1 MGQTHIMDLVRRVNS
16 TYTQV
21 NRNIELLESE
31 GIVET
36 KRLGRIKII
45 QLKRNDQKARAIL
58 KALEIL
64 RHQELLE
71 SLCPLQEEDTL

>member
-1 MGQTHIMDLVRRVNS
+1 MMDLVRRVNS

-45 QLKRNDQKARAIL
+45 QL
-58 KALEIL
+58 
-64 RHQELLE
+64 LE
-71 SLCPLQEEDTL
+71 SLCLPQEGAPYKSIRKSK